1 MRLQPMDLK
10 QARAGFLLFFTL
22 TCLGAGAS
30 CKQSELA
37 GKANGNVANANS
49 AAVADETSTT
59 PPFATKEPD
68 RYQATTF
75 ITSNS
80 GDQALP
86 VGNSLAPA
94 TRQVQIARDGDKR
107 RTDYELAPGV
117 KVSFLELPAGRYLLY
132 PQKRVYAEINL
143 DESNDATDFSQGAT
157 DTDFS
162 PDKLLHEA
170 RAESHYE
177 RLGTEAVNGRTT
189 TKYRVTTKA
198 GMDQAKSLSLETTI
212 WVDESLGMP
221 IKSETVSPNGASFM
235 TELRDIRQEVAA
247 SLFEIP
253 PDYKKVAA
261 KEILDHALPAIPS
274 EKGHEKAKAKKQ

>member
-1 MRLQPMDLK
+1 MCSGDK
-10 QARAGFLLFFTL
+10 VTFLEKP
-22 TCLGAGAS
+22 A
-30 CKQSELA
+30 
-37 GKANGNVANANS
+37 
-49 AAVADETSTT
+49 
-59 PPFATKEPD
+59 D
-68 RYQATTF
+68 RYLH
-75 ITSNS
+75 N
-80 GDQALP
+80 P
-86 VGNSLAPA
+86 
-94 TRQVQIARDGDKR
+94 QI
-107 RTDYELAPGV
+107 
-117 KVSFLELPAGRYLLY
+117 
-132 PQKRVYAEINL
+132 RVYAENNL